1 MAQAS
6 GRQRREGS
14 LPSGNNN
21 TRKMMEI
28 GNEFWASMASQ
39 AASAPPGRDRPSEA
53 SATFA
58 YCPKKVCNPPRKP
71 VARKIQPITLPGRR
85 EEIRAPSVAK
95 VREMT

>member
-28 GNEFWASMASQ
+28 GNEFCASMASH
-39 AASAPPGRDRPSEA
+39 AAKAPPGRGRLSEA

-58 YCPKKVCNPPRKP
+58 YCPKKVSIPPSTP

-95 VREMT
+95 VREIT